1 MSPRDRSPVRTL
13 SPRHPSGKDPW
24 NQWTTYTLTLL
35 QLEQTTDSS
44 GRRGTGPP
52 TEPGFS
58 QGFFSILSPM
68 EFSFFAA
75 VASGLLSWG
84 HFISS
89 TIIDLIAHT
98 VTSVKAGVTCVRA
111 MIQTN
116 EDCHVPC
123 GTRLGEFH
131 SLVTQPGEEFTM
143 LESTVPQ
150 IKTGIEPCPKPKVDL
165 GQSALNR
172 EEQSQLESLISKYSD
187 IFSADDYDYGCT
199 DLVKHTIRT
208 GEVLPVRQ
216 RA

>member
-1 MSPRDRSPVRTL
+1 MTTPPRTSEMSPRDRSPVRTS

-68 EFSFFAA
+68 EFLFLAA

-89 TIIDLIAHT
+89 TIIDLIAQILFIMNQNATTTSNKLNKGARVEDGWRTKHLVCMCARVCVCVQSFQRDLQHITWCSLQVCPPQQMQGLT
-98 VTSVKAGVTCVRA
+98 VLSFLSCAPLAC
-111 MIQTN
+111 
-116 EDCHVPC
+116 PP
-123 GTRLGEFH
+123 LH
-131 SLVTQPGEEFTM
+131 S
-143 LESTVPQ
+143 
-150 IKTGIEPCPKPKVDL
+150 
-165 GQSALNR
+165 
-172 EEQSQLESLISKYSD
+172 
-187 IFSADDYDYGCT
+187 
-199 DLVKHTIRT
+199 
-208 GEVLPVRQ
+208 
-216 RA
+216 